1 MYIPDFLI
9 GYVVGAAVEC
19 IAVIIT
25 FTALEKKRG
34 KQKGSE
40 TT

>member
-1 MYIPDFLI
+1 MYIPDFLV

-19 IAVIIT
+19 ITVIIT
-25 FTALEKKRG
+25 FTALENKRG

-40 TT
+40 AT